1 VHWFINPMC
10 CHVAAR
16 AHSLVR
22 LLT

>member
-1 VHWFINPMC
+1 VHWCINPMC
-10 CHVAAR
+10 CHVTAR